1 MKGFKVLFILGLIS
15 LTITGCK
22 SSSSESSSDS
32 KDKLSWLYESR
43 INSIGPQL
51 LKTYY
56 NDVGHFSMWYYGQA
70 ASYNE
75 LDNDLKDF
83 SDESTF
89 LNNYSSSCVYK
100 EESYLTDNEDYYVKV
115 VYKYTSKDSRLNSLF
130 LPAFIQINKTS
141 QETSFNYP
149 NLVYY
154 KGINSKL
161 SALEWFDERG
171 Y

>member
-15 LTITGCK
+15 LTIIGCK

-32 KDKLSWLYESR
+32 KDKLSWLYKSR

-51 LKTYY
+51 LKIYY
-56 NDVGHFSMWYYGQA
+56 NDAGKYEFWHYVSSF
-70 ASYNE
+70 E
-75 LDNDLKDF
+75 DLEDF
-83 SDESTF
+83 SNESAF

-115 VYKYTSKDSRLNSLF
+115 VYKYTSKDSRLISFF
-130 LPAFIQINKTS
+130 LPAFIQVNKTS
-141 QETSFNYP
+141 KETSFNYP
-149 NLVYY
+149 NWNSY
-154 KGINSKL
+154 KRIDSKV